1 MMATATTTTP
11 SMEIAKKTNTIQD
24 LQQNK
29 NLWYKMHVFVYDLR
43 NFDKVATSHDRLE
56 SLLNASYIDALYIGA
71 PYFTPDEAATLRA
84 TAVKGDKTLQT
95 VIRETLEDRL
105 LRRMKGKINDKN
117 STNPQNPDNLTRRS
131 QRTQIHHQT
140 SSPSHPKL
148 QIKSARPLRYIKL
161 QSHHPRPPDRP
172 SRLPQIIHEQGQF
185 RRLNAAHQQR
195 HQQGLAY
202 GGIESRPKVCLS
214 AQKLSLD
221 AWATKIEV
229 SLRSRSRMKSFDYA
243 TRHI

>member
-105 LRRMKGKINDKN
+105 LQRMKGKFGSD
-117 STNPQNPDNLTRRS
+117 D
-131 QRTQIHHQT
+131 
-140 SSPSHPKL
+140 
-148 QIKSARPLRYIKL
+148 
-161 QSHHPRPPDRP
+161 DRVC
-172 SRLPQIIHEQGQF
+172 
-185 RRLNAAHQQR
+185 AAHDLAQIFEKAFFIDCERLARDTKFLALVAAFRLFLPGGQEWD
-195 HQQGLAY
+195 GLA
-202 GGIESRPKVCLS
+202 GRRDIGIGAVRG
-214 AQKLSLD
+214 
-221 AWATKIEV
+221 
-229 SLRSRSRMKSFDYA
+229 RM
-243 TRHI
+243 RGRGRG

>member
-105 LRRMKGKINDKN
+105 LRRMKGKVGSGDH
-117 STNPQNPDNLTRRS
+117 RVC
-131 QRTQIHHQT
+131 
-140 SSPSHPKL
+140 
-148 QIKSARPLRYIKL
+148 
-161 QSHHPRPPDRP
+161 
-172 SRLPQIIHEQGQF
+172 
-185 RRLNAAHQQR
+185 AAHDLARIFEKAFFIDHERLAGDTKFLALVAAFRLFLPGGQEWD
-195 HQQGLAY
+195 GLA
-202 GGIESRPKVCLS
+202 GRRDIGIGAVRG
-214 AQKLSLD
+214 
-221 AWATKIEV
+221 
-229 SLRSRSRMKSFDYA
+229 RM
-243 TRHI
+243 RGRGRG